1 MHKREQFSGN
11 QKANSITMQLYCG
24 QRVFQKPLR
33 LKGPEQKLAIVKSYT
48 TRAKVRIV
56 HRAAASAWMQ
66 GVPWS
71 EALEIAT
78 KALRTADGTPR
89 KLVFAKRGKGK
100 GRGKGN
106 GKAKG

>member
-1 MHKREQFSGN
+1 M
-11 QKANSITMQLYCG
+11 
-24 QRVFQKPLR
+24 
-33 LKGPEQKLAIVKSYT
+33 AIVKSYT
-48 TRAKVRIV
+48 TKAKVRIV

-78 KALRTADGTPR
+78 KALKNADGAPR
-89 KLVFAKRGKGK
+89 KLVFAGRGKGK

-106 GKAKG
+106 GKAKGKGR

>member
-1 MHKREQFSGN
+1 
-11 QKANSITMQLYCG
+11 MQLYCG